1 MKKVMLFVG
10 LVLSS
15 FAMKAQTSD
24 EIVQKYL
31 KAMGGADKW
40 KKVESMRQ
48 SCTASQG
55 GMNFPVSMTQ
65 MRPNLSK
72 VEGEMQGNKFI
83 IQSYDG
89 TVAWTQTPWG
99 TMNKATKMTE
109 DETKETAK
117 EQFEDDFI
125 DYKTKGHT
133 VELEGTEEIDGAKC
147 HKLKLKRK
155 VGDEKIYFID
165 AENFVPLMV
174 RSFVSSGPAKGQAS
188 ETLMSD
194 YKEVEGLMIAH
205 TMEQKMN
212 GQSQAVIK
220 IDKVELNPKLEKS
233 VFSLPTETAAE
244 PAKKN

>member
-1 MKKVMLFVG
+1 
-10 LVLSS
+10 
-15 FAMKAQTSD
+15 
-24 EIVQKYL
+24 
-31 KAMGGADKW
+31 
-40 KKVESMRQ
+40 
-48 SCTASQG
+48 
-55 GMNFPVSMTQ
+55 
-65 MRPNLSK
+65 
-72 VEGEMQGNKFI
+72 
-83 IQSYDG
+83 
-89 TVAWTQTPWG
+89 
-99 TMNKATKMTE
+99 MTE

-194 YKEVEGLMIAH
+194 YKEVDGLMIAH

-233 VFSLPTETAAE
+233 LFALPAEAAAE